1 METLVIALGG
11 NALLQRGEVL
21 SAENQYQAI
30 ASIAGTLGK
39 LAQKYRVVI
48 VHGNGPQVGLLALQN
63 LAYPDVPAY
72 PLDILVAESQGMI
85 GYMLMQELS
94 REHPQQPVTTL
105 LTRVQVDGND
115 PAYQNPT
122 KYIGPVYDKQQK
134 ESLEAKLGWTI
145 KADGKYYRRVVPSPE
160 PKGIIE
166 IEAIKCLLNQNHIVI
181 CNGGGGVPVVSQGS
195 GFCGS
200 EAVIDKDLSSALLA
214 EVLESDHLIILTDAD
229 AVYRNWGTPEQS
241 VIRSATVA
249 EVAPMA
255 IDDGSMGPKLMAVSR
270 FVQRSGKPAYIGAL
284 KQIDAILKGEAG
296 TKITP

>member
-1 METLVIALGG
+1 METIVIALGG

-30 ASIAGTLGK
+30 ASIAGTLGQ

-63 LAYPDVPAY
+63 LAYTDVPAY

-85 GYMLMQELS
+85 GYMLMQELG
-94 REHPQQPVTTL
+94 RKHPKQPVATL
-105 LTRVQVDGND
+105 LTRVEVDSND

-122 KYIGPVYDKQQK
+122 KYIGPVYDKQEK
-134 ESLEAKLGWTI
+134 ESLEAELGWAI
-145 KADGKYYRRVVPSPE
+145 KPDGKYYRRVVPSPQ
-160 PKGIIE
+160 PKAILE
-166 IEAIKCLLNQNHIVI
+166 IDAIKCLLDQKHIVI
-181 CNGGGGVPVVSQGS
+181 CNGGGGVPVIQQDN

-200 EAVIDKDLSSALLA
+200 EVVIDKDLSSALLA

-241 VIRSATVA
+241 VIRCATVA

-296 TKITP
+296 TRIIP